1 MRKYKKWGALMA
13 RYEVNNYAVETLLNN
28 IKTGDIAIPEMQRPF
43 VWDASKVRD
52 LMDSLYKGF
61 PVGYIIVWQNPKVK
75 LKDGTTSN
83 GKKILIDGQQRITA
97 LAAAIVG
104 KEVLNSNY
112 KWKRIVI
119 AFNPIDEVFEVSNS
133 ANQKSSRWIPDVSK
147 VFETKF
153 DPFAFVMNYCAK
165 NDIKDQMSKVNEVI
179 TKLRGI
185 QDNRLG
191 VISLNEDLDIDSVT
205 DIFIRINSKGVVL
218 SQADFVM
225 SKISS
230 NEVYG
235 GNVTRKTIDYFC
247 HLLESPEDLKDIQS
261 TDVEFA
267 SKPEFAAIKWAA
279 GKVNPIYKTSY
290 TDILRVAFTYK
301 FQRGKLAD
309 LVSLLSGRDFETRE
323 FKIEIEEESFEKLHD
338 AVLHAVN
345 QTNYERFLMIVESA
359 GVVEPSLIRSQNVL
373 NFGYALYLALRER
386 KVEASVIEK
395 IVRRWVVLSILTG
408 RYSGSPESMF
418 DYDIKRFFVYADPT
432 EYLKLTEAGDLSDA
446 FWNVTLLQKLDTS
459 VASSPYY
466 NIFLAAQAK
475 THDKGFLSEH
485 IEVQSMLENRGDIH
499 HLFPKN
505 YLIKNGHKKGTY
517 NQIANY
523 AFIQQEINMRISDDA
538 PCIYMKGV
546 LEQCETKKPDCGGII
561 DKAVLMDNLQQNC
574 IPEGFENMN
583 IDDYQDFLVERRKLM
598 AKKIREYY
606 EVL

>member
-1 MRKYKKWGALMA
+1 MMA

-61 PVGYIIVWQNPKVK
+61 PVGYIVVWQNPKVK
-75 LKDGTTSN
+75 LKDGTTAN

-104 KEVLNSNY
+104 KEVLNANY
-112 KWKRIVI
+112 KWKRIAI
-119 AFNPIDEVFEVSNS
+119 AFNPLEEAFEVSNS
-133 ANQKSSRWIPDVSK
+133 ANQKSSRWIPDIAK
-147 VFETKF
+147 VFETSFKSF
-153 DPFAFVMNYCAK
+153 TFLKDYCKK
-165 NDIKDQMSKVNEVI
+165 NGIEDDEQMSRIDEI
-179 TKLRGI
+179 ISKLRGI
-185 QDNRLG
+185 QGNMLG

-218 SQADFVM
+218 SQADFAM

-235 GNVTRKTIDYFC
+235 GNITRKTIDYFC

-261 TDVEFA
+261 NDVEFA

-301 FQRGKLAD
+301 FKRGKLSD

-323 FKIEIEEESFEKLHD
+323 FKIEIEEESFAKLHD

-359 GVVEPSLIRSQNVL
+359 GLVEPSLVRSKNVL

-386 KVEASVIEK
+386 KTEAGVIEK

-408 RYSGSPESMF
+408 RYSSSPESMF
-418 DYDIKRFFVYADPT
+418 DYDIKRFFAYNDPT
-432 EYLKLTEAGDLSDA
+432 AYLKLTEAGDLSDA
-446 FWNVTLLQKLDTS
+446 FWDVTLLQKLDTS

-485 IEVQSMLENRGDIH
+485 IEVESMLENRGDIH
-499 HLFPKN
+499 HLFPKS

-523 AFIQQEINMRISDDA
+523 VFIQQEINIQISDNA

-546 LEQCETKKPDCGGII
+546 LKQCETKKPVYGCIV
-561 DKAVLMDNLQQNC
+561 DKALLMDNLQQNC
-574 IPEGFENMN
+574 IPEGFENMD
-583 IDDYQDFLVERRKLM
+583 IADYQDFLVERRKLM

-606 EVL
+606 KVL

>member
-1 MRKYKKWGALMA
+1 MMA

-75 LKDGTTSN
+75 LKDGTTAN
-83 GKKILIDGQQRITA
+83 GKKILIDGQQRLTA

-104 KEVLNSNY
+104 KEVLNANY
-112 KWKRIVI
+112 KWKRIAI
-119 AFNPIDEVFEVSNS
+119 AFNPLEEAFEVSNS
-133 ANQKSSRWIPDVSK
+133 ANQKSNRWIPDIAK
-147 VFETKF
+147 VFETSFKSF
-153 DPFAFVMNYCAK
+153 TFLKDYCKK
-165 NDIKDQMSKVNEVI
+165 NGIEDDDQMSRIDEI
-179 TKLRGI
+179 ISKLRGI
-185 QDNRLG
+185 QGNMLG

-218 SQADFVM
+218 SQADFAM

-235 GNVTRKTIDYFC
+235 GNITRKTIDYFC
-247 HLLESPEDLKDIQS
+247 NLLESPEDLKVIQS
-261 TDVEFA
+261 NDVEFA

-301 FQRGKLAD
+301 FKRGKLAD

-323 FKIEIEEESFEKLHD
+323 FKIEIEEESFAKLHD

-359 GVVEPSLIRSQNVL
+359 GLVEPSLVRSKNVL

-386 KVEASVIEK
+386 KTEAGVIEK

-408 RYSGSPESMF
+408 RYSSSPESMF
-418 DYDIKRFFVYADPT
+418 DYDIKRFFACNDPAA
-432 EYLKLTEAGDLSDA
+432 YLKLTEAGDLSDA
-446 FWNVTLLQKLDTS
+446 FWDVTLLQKLDTS

-485 IEVQSMLENRGDIH
+485 IEVESMLENRGDIH
-499 HLFPKN
+499 HLFPKS

-523 AFIQQEINMRISDDA
+523 VFIQQEINIQISDDA

-546 LEQCETKKPDCGGII
+546 LKQCETKKPVYGCIV
-561 DKAVLMDNLQQNC
+561 DKALLMDNLQQNC
-574 IPEGFENMN
+574 IPEGFENMD
-583 IDDYQDFLVERRKLM
+583 IADYQDFLVERRKLM

-606 EVL
+606 KVL

>member
-1 MRKYKKWGALMA
+1 MA
-13 RYEVNNYAVETLLNN
+13 RYEVNNYAVETLLSN

-43 VWDASKVRD
+43 VWDTSKVRD

-75 LKDGTTSN
+75 LKDGTTST
-83 GKKILIDGQQRITA
+83 GKKVLIDGQQRITA

-104 KEVLNSNY
+104 KEVLDYHY
-112 KWKRIVI
+112 KWRRITI
-119 AFNPIDEVFEVSNS
+119 AFNPLEEVFEVSNS
-133 ANQKSSRWIPDVSK
+133 ANQKSSRWISDVSK

-153 DPFAFVMNYCAK
+153 DTFTFVMDYCKK
-165 NDIKDQMSKVNEVI
+165 NDIVDQCSRVNEVI

-218 SQADFVM
+218 SQADFAM

-235 GNVTRKTIDYFC
+235 GNITRKTIDYFC
-247 HLLESPEDLKDIQS
+247 HLLESPEDLKDIKIN
-261 TDVEFA
+261 DVEFV
-267 SKPEFAAIKWAA
+267 SKPEFDAIKWAA

-290 TDILRVAFTYK
+290 TDVLRVAFTYK
-301 FQRGKLAD
+301 FKRGKLAD

-323 FKIEIEEESFEKLHD
+323 FKIEIEEESFAKLHD

-345 QTNYERFLMIVESA
+345 QNNYERFLMIVESA
-359 GVVEPSLIRSQNVL
+359 GIVETSLVRSQNVL

-395 IVRRWVVLSILTG
+395 IVRRWIVLSILTG

-418 DYDIKRFFVYADPT
+418 DYDIKRFFAYDDPT
-432 EYLKLTEAGDLSDA
+432 EYLKVTEAGDLSDA
-446 FWNVTLLQKLDTS
+446 FWNVTLLQRLDTS
-459 VASSPYY
+459 VASSPYF

-475 THDKGFLSEH
+475 AHDKGFLSEH
-485 IEVQSMLENRGDIH
+485 IEVESMLENRGDIH

-523 AFIQQEINMRISDDA
+523 VFVQQEINIKISDAA
-538 PCIYMKGV
+538 PCVYMKGV
-546 LEQCETKKPDCGGII
+546 LEQCETKQPVCGGIV
-561 DKAVLMDNLQQNC
+561 DKTILMDNLQQNC
-574 IPEGFENMN
+574 IPEGFENMD
-583 IDDYQDFLVERRKLM
+583 IADYQDFLFKRRALM

-606 EVL
+606 EAL